1 MTLPRRRL
9 FRWSA
14 ALAAATAIPVAATA
28 ATAAGAAPPGG
39 GEGVP
44 SSLAPDASPRF
55 RAVAQSLTEAMTALK
70 VPGAALGILAD
81 GREEHATFG
90 YASTEGAV
98 PVTAETLFQI
108 GSLNKTYTAT
118 AAMRLL
124 DAGRLSLDAPVRTYL
139 PELRLADDAVAR
151 AVTVRHLL
159 THTGG
164 WWGDYFSNTGTG
176 DDALAIYTRYVL
188 PTLEQIAPLGGFF
201 SYNNAGFVLLG
212 RVIEVLTG
220 RPYRAALADLVLDPL
235 DLPRSTFLPETVLRR
250 PHATGYSVTPAAA
263 AAGAE
268 PAPVD
273 PLFLPR
279 SVDPAGGLW
288 STTGEQLR
296 YARFHMGDG
305 SAGGRRLLLAETL
318 GLMQTPQIGVP
329 GQGPL
334 TMGMSWFV
342 LQTGGLRLLYHG
354 GDTFGQH
361 TEFWIAPDAGF
372 ALVVFANAQ
381 PGGALAG
388 PLAFAEALRQYFGV
402 GGGAAG
408 AGAAA
413 AGGAV
418 VPRLALPPG
427 ALAAFGGRYATP
439 NVGIDIRPDG
449 EDLALHVDVLR
460 VPGQV
465 QPLDQQALPPDARAT
480 IVAPDVALVT
490 AQSGEPAATIQ
501 FLRRPDGSV
510 GWLSLGT
517 RLYPRQDRAAAPA
530 PAV

>member
-1 MTLPRRRL
+1 
-9 FRWSA
+9 
-14 ALAAATAIPVAATA
+14 
-28 ATAAGAAPPGG
+28 
-39 GEGVP
+39 
-44 SSLAPDASPRF
+44 
-55 RAVAQSLTEAMTALK
+55 
-70 VPGAALGILAD
+70 
-81 GREEHATFG
+81 
-90 YASTEGAV
+90 
-98 PVTAETLFQI
+98 
-108 GSLNKTYTAT
+108 
-118 AAMRLL
+118 
-124 DAGRLSLDAPVRTYL
+124 
-139 PELRLADDAVAR
+139 
-151 AVTVRHLL
+151 
-159 THTGG
+159 
-164 WWGDYFSNTGTG
+164 
-176 DDALAIYTRYVL
+176 
-188 PTLEQIAPLGGFF
+188 
-201 SYNNAGFVLLG
+201 
-212 RVIEVLTG
+212 
-220 RPYRAALADLVLDPL
+220 VLDPL
-235 DLPRSTFLPETVLRR
+235 DLARSTFLPAAVLRR
-250 PHATGYSVTPAAA
+250 PHATGYAAA
-263 AAGAE
+263 AAAAATGAD

-288 STTGEQLR
+288 STTGELLR

-305 SAGGRRLLLAETL
+305 TAAGRRLLQAETL
-318 GLMQTPQIGVP
+318 RLMQTPQIGVP

-334 TMGMSWFV
+334 TMGLSWFV

-402 GGGAAG
+402 GGGAAA

-413 AGGAV
+413 SEGGAV
-418 VPRLALPPG
+418 APRLALPPG
-427 ALAAFGGRYATP
+427 ALAAFGGRYETP

-490 AQSGEPAATIQ
+490 LQSGEPAATLQ

-517 RLYPRQDRAAAPA
+517 RLYPRRDRPPTAAPS
-530 PAV
+530 V